1 MNYTALH
8 IHRVN
13 KISIFYPIF
22 CLILFNLGITNHTT
36 AQVGIQT
43 DTPNASAVLDIVSTD
58 KGFLIPRVT
67 LSASLSSPSPIT
79 APATGLLVYNSGSN
93 QTVGFYY
100 WTGSIWKML
109 KPSETTDV
117 QGPASATD
125 NAAARFDGTTG
136 NKIQNSTV
144 IIDDAGNITGV
155 NNITTAGFTMPTNA
169 ASGKVL
175 VSDASG
181 NASWDIALPL
191 DVEENNVL
199 IASDIS
205 TINFRGSVDVTNDG
219 GNQASVSI
227 DGETE
232 NEEQVIQVGSAST
245 IDVNNVTPTA
255 IPWNI
260 EMFKDVVAFIHSNTT
275 NPSRIQV
282 LTNGTYE
289 INYMF
294 SIDNVENQRKTVR
307 SRIRVNGTTYIP
319 RSACYAFTYSSSD
332 DNATLVSSSFL
343 MDMNA
348 NDYLEILVN
357 QQTNDGTANL
367 VANENLLFVRIM
379 RSW

>member
-8 IHRVN
+8 IHRIN
-13 KISIFYPIF
+13 KISVFYPIF

-232 NEEQVIQVGSAST
+232 NEEQVIQVGSSST
-245 IDVNNVTPTA
+245 IDVNNATPTA

-260 EMFKDVVAFIHSNTT
+260 EMFKDVASFTHSNSS